1 MKSKISTG
9 VLFAMLLLMAM
20 LPRTGHSQE
29 IDPNAYYEIVSS
41 NNLVL
46 DNQDSEDDGT
56 QIFIN
61 NRVENRMSQVWQLTT
76 PGYGVYKICT
86 PLSDKCVDN
95 NNTKEPGPVIQWD
108 NGATNMNQ
116 FWKLTKIGENTYTFT
131 NIANGLNLGISD
143 DGQPGKAALQ
153 LTADSTSA
161 RQHWTL
167 RRSNLKIDKEA
178 LRGSSD
184 KDWENETILC
194 CQQGTGAYDLCPL
207 PLRRKPEKFAR
218 LPQSLASPELAAL
231 PAVERQLEIQLGET
245 AVRTSG
251 QFL

>member
-1 MKSKISTG
+1 MKNRISTG
-9 VLFAMLLLMAM
+9 ALFAMLMLMAM

-86 PLSDKCVDN
+86 PLSDKCMDN

-161 RQHWTL
+161 RQHL
-167 RRSNLKIDKEA
+167 
-178 LRGSSD
+178 
-184 KDWENETILC
+184 
-194 CQQGTGAYDLCPL
+194 
-207 PLRRKPEKFAR
+207 
-218 LPQSLASPELAAL
+218 SL
-231 PAVERQLEIQLGET
+231 IHI
-245 AVRTSG
+245 
-251 QFL
+251 

>member
-1 MKSKISTG
+1 MKNRISTG
-9 VLFAMLLLMAM
+9 ALFAMLILMAM

-61 NRVENRMSQVWQLTT
+61 NRVENRVSQVWQLTT
-76 PGYGVYKICT
+76 PGHGVYKICT

-116 FWKLTKIGENTYTFT
+116 FWKLTKIGGNTYTFT
-131 NIANGLNLGISD
+131 NITNGLNLGISD

-153 LTADSTSA
+153 LVADSTSA

-167 RRSNLKIDKEA
+167 RRSNIKIDKEA
-178 LRGSSD
+178 LRSSSD
-184 KDWENETILC
+184 KDWENETIFAVNKEPGHTTYVPFPSVESLKSSPDYRK
-194 CQQGTGAYDLCPL
+194 AW
-207 PLRRKPEKFAR
+207 LRPN
-218 LPQSLASPELAAL
+218 SP
-231 PAVERQLEIQLGET
+231 RYQLLNG
-245 AVRTSG
+245 VRTSG